1 MKKTIIISESL
12 KLLIA
17 LFLFSGLILVGCQ
30 ETTPDPLP
38 PTTGTTNPGSSTSTP
53 GSSTTAT
60 TPGSSTTATTPGS
73 STTATTPGVVV
84 TSLTATVNGNANL
97 TFLAAAINRAG
108 LGADLSQGLLTVFAP
123 SDDAFRAAGFAN
135 VAAIN
140 AAQPAD
146 LKRILQYHVIG
157 SRIDKSAFPT
167 AVNTSYQTLLPNA
180 RVVVYKTQAGVVS
193 VNNAQITQPDIPA
206 TNAAIHIINRVL
218 MPPTVTVVDLAKG
231 NQELSF
237 LVAAIERAGVQ
248 NTLTSNPENGFT
260 VFAPTNAAF
269 RAAGYADEAAIR
281 AADPKALAD
290 VLNYHVLTTRAF
302 AQTLPNGA
310 ELVTAQGG
318 SIRITNADG
327 KVSILGKGNGTNAAN
342 VTQADQVTTNGVV
355 HVIDRVLLPK

>member
-1 MKKTIIISESL
+1 MKKTTNLSETL

-30 ETTPDPLP
+30 ETTPDPQP
-38 PTTGTTNPGSSTSTP
+38 PTTGTTNPGSST
-53 GSSTTAT
+53 T

-84 TSLTATVNGNANL
+84 SSLTATVNGNANL

-123 SDDAFRAAGFAN
+123 SDEAFRAAGFAN
-135 VAAIN
+135 VAAVN

-180 RVVVYKTQAGVVS
+180 RLSVFKTQAGVVT
-193 VNNAQITQPDIPA
+193 VNNALITQADIPA

-218 MPPTVTVVDLAKG
+218 TPPTLTVVDLAKG
-231 NQELSF
+231 NQDLTL
-237 LVAAIERAGVQ
+237 LVAAIDRAGVQ
-248 NTLTSNPENGFT
+248 NTLASSPENGFT

-269 RAAGYADEAAIR
+269 RAAGYADEAAVR

-290 VLNYHVLTTRAF
+290 LLNYHVLTTRAF
-302 AQTLPNGA
+302 SQTLPNGA

-327 KVSILGKGNGTNAAN
+327 KVTILGKGNGTSAAN
-342 VTQADQVTTNGVV
+342 VTLADQVTTNGVV